1 MRAGSRAGRW
11 RGGAHV
17 AHAAH
22 GGGRACQGAGPRVV
36 GKISRRRAGCG
47 ARRGKATGKIGGRR
61 RTGTHPAHI
70 CRHAAP
76 HAERTASGRGGGGG
90 IVPWDRPSTLPIRT
104 AVCPPDWRPRA
115 TASAR
120 RRSCPDRRSPCLPSG
135 MRTQTYGSLAESIFA
150 PALFWPARQALGSRA
165 LVV

>member
-76 HAERTASGRGGGGG
+76 HAERTASGRGGGGALCLG
-90 IVPWDRPSTLPIRT
+90 I
-104 AVCPPDWRPRA
+104 
-115 TASAR
+115 AR
-120 RRSCPDRRSPCLPSG
+120 RLCL
-135 MRTQTYGSLAESIFA
+135 FA
-150 PALFWPARQALGSRA
+150 LRCARQIGGHALLPALAVDPALIGVVLAYLLACGHKHMDRLRSRSLPLHFFGLLGKLWVLA
-165 LVV
+165 H